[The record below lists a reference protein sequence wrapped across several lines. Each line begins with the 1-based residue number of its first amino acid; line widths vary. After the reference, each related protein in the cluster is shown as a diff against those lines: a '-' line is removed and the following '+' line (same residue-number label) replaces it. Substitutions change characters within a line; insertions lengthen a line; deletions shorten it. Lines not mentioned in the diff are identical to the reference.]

1 MTTSCSVPEQNAKKL
16 TPALLL
22 TLTGFGLF
30 VLLLIGGAQGPDGEP
45 FLPLLARLAICE
57 LGFITSAIAAFV
69 GCKADW
75 RNCRPSINSI
85 AAVIGF
91 VLAIYFFA
99 TGIQLWPL

>member
-1 MTTSCSVPEQNAKKL
+1 MTTACRIPEEPTNRIP
-16 TPALLL
+16 PALYL
-22 TLTGFGLF
+22 TAIGIGLF
-30 VLLLIGGAQGPDGEP
+30 VLLLIGSSQTPNNEP
-45 FLPLLARLAICE
+45 FMPLLARLAICE
-57 LGFITSAIAAFV
+57 LGFIVSAIAAFI

-75 RNCRPSINSI
+75 SNCRPTINSI